1 MTKRR
6 LPMAEHADTLS
17 LKALREL
24 VTGLVER
31 ADRAEIR
38 TEKLEAD
45 NRKLREDNDLLRV
58 ENTRLKVDN
67 QLLRDEIARLKNLP
81 PRPPFRPSG
90 MEQATSDKTVAG
102 SRKPA
107 RRRGPKGDKGSVT
120 GEEVLP
126 ANAPPGSRFKG
137 YKDCVVR
144 DLVVRAEV
152 VRYRRECWVAPDGR
166 TIVAP
171 LPAGIKGGYG
181 ASLRRF
187 CLMLHSHGQ
196 VTTQRLTTLL
206 NDVGVEIS
214 KRQVIRFLTER
225 LDGFH
230 AEDAAVLHAGL
241 VSAPFVTVDD
251 TGARHANRNF
261 HTTQIGGE
269 HFTAFRTAPSKSRLN
284 FLALLRGNYQDYVL
298 NDAAFTFLE
307 DRQVDPAL
315 LAHLKTREPRRF
327 ANQVPFLEYL
337 AANGID
343 IFDKEIIRPF
353 AEAGIWGAIRHH
365 GLVGNAVIVSDDAGQ
380 FRVGTHALC
389 WVHAERLLHKL
400 MPATPGQVRHVET
413 LRDLIWRF
421 YKALKAYQRRPDPRA
436 ARGIQARFD
445 RIFSLRTGYG
455 DLDKLLFRLRRRK
468 AELLRVLERP
478 ETPLHTNASERDLR
492 GFVIKRKISGGTVT
506 RNGRQARDSMLGL
519 MKTCQKLGLSF
530 WHYLGDRL
538 GISDEDHAVAPLA
551 SLVAARA

>member
-24 VTGLVER
+24 MTGLVER

-38 TEKLEAD
+38 IEKLEAD

-90 MEQATSDKTVAG
+90 MDQATSDKTVAG

-107 RRRGPKGDKGSVT
+107 RRRGPKGDKSSVT
-120 GEEVLP
+120 REEVLP

-206 NDVGVEIS
+206 NDVGIEIS

-241 VSAPFVTVDD
+241 ISAHFVTVDD

-315 LAHLKTREPRRF
+315 LARLKTRQPRRF

-436 ARGIQARFD
+436 ARSLQARFD

-492 GFVIKRKISGGTVT
+492 GFVIKRKISGGTVS

>member
-17 LKALREL
+17 LRALREL

-31 ADRAEIR
+31 ADRAEIWI
-38 TEKLEAD
+38 EKLEAD

-90 MEQATSDKTVAG
+90 MDQATSDKTVAG

-120 GEEVLP
+120 REEVLP

-206 NDVGVEIS
+206 NDVGIEIS

-315 LAHLKTREPRRF
+315 LARLNTRQPRRF

-436 ARGIQARFD
+436 ARSLQARFD

-455 DLDKLLFRLRRRK
+455 DLDKLVFRLRRRK

-492 GFVIKRKISGGTVT
+492 GFVIKRKISGGTVS

-551 SLVAARA
+551 SLVAART

>member
-6 LPMAEHADTLS
+6 LPMVEHADTLS

-31 ADRAEIR
+31 ADRADIR
-38 TEKLEAD
+38 IEKLEAE
-45 NRKLREDNDLLRV
+45 NQKLRAENDQLRI

-67 QLLRDEIARLKNLP
+67 QLLRDEIARLKTCRHAHLSGRRAWNRQRVKKRLLAGKNL
-81 PRPPFRPSG
+81 RGAADRK
-90 MEQATSDKTVAG
+90 ATRAR
-102 SRKPA
+102 SRAK
-107 RRRGPKGDKGSVT
+107 RCCLTD
-120 GEEVLP
+120 
-126 ANAPPGSRFKG
+126 APPGSRFKG

-144 DLVVRAEV
+144 DLVMRVEV
-152 VRYRRECWVAPDGR
+152 VRYRRECWVTPDGR
-166 TIVAP
+166 TIIAP
-171 LPAGIKGGYG
+171 LPAGIRAGYG
-181 ASLRRF
+181 ANLRRF
-187 CLMLHSHGQ
+187 CLMLHAHGQ

-214 KRQVIRFLTER
+214 KRQVIRVLTER

-261 HTTQIGGE
+261 HTTHIGGE
-269 HFTAFRTAPSKSRLN
+269 HFTVFRTGPSKSRLN

-298 NDAAFTFLE
+298 NDAAFTFLQ

-315 LAHLKTREPRRF
+315 LARLNTREPRRF
-327 ANQVPFLEYL
+327 ANQVPFLAYL
-337 AANGID
+337 AEHGID
-343 IFDKEIIRPF
+343 IFDRDIIRPF

-389 WVHAERLLHKL
+389 WVHTERLLHKL
-400 MPATPGQVRHVET
+400 MPATPRQVKHVET
-413 LRDLIWRF
+413 LRELIWLF
-421 YKALKAYQRRPDPRA
+421 YKALKDFSRSPSRRA
-436 ARGIQARFD
+436 AQGLEVRFD
-445 RIFSLRTGYG
+445 RIFSIRTGYG
-455 DLDKLLFRLRRRK
+455 DLDKLLSRLKRRK
-468 AELLRVLERP
+468 SELLRVLERP

-492 GFVIKRKISGGTVT
+492 GFVIKRKISGGTVS

-538 GISDEDHAVAPLA
+538 GIGVDHHLIPPLP
-551 SLVAARA
+551 SMIAARA

>member
-6 LPMAEHADTLS
+6 LHMAEHADTLS

-31 ADRAEIR
+31 ADRADIR
-38 TEKLEAD
+38 IGALETENQKLRAD
-45 NRKLREDNDLLRV
+45 NDQLRL

-90 MEQATSDKTVAG
+90 MEKAAGDKTIIG
-102 SRKPA
+102 KDPA
-107 RRRGPKGDKGSVT
+107 PRPRGPKKDTKRVT
-120 GEEVLP
+120 REEVLP
-126 ANAPPGSRFKG
+126 ARVPHGSRFKG
-137 YKDCVVR
+137 YKDCFVR
-144 DLVVRAEV
+144 DLVLRVEV
-152 VRYRRECWVAPDGR
+152 VRYRRECWVTPDGD
-166 TIVAP
+166 TIIAP
-171 LPAGIKGGYG
+171 LPAGIRGGFG
-181 ASLRRF
+181 ANLQRF
-187 CLMLHSHGQ
+187 CLMLHAHGQ

-214 KRQVIRFLTER
+214 KRQVVRFLTER

-251 TGARHANRNF
+251 TGARHANCNF
-261 HTTQIGGE
+261 HTTHIGGE
-269 HFTAFRTAPSKSRLN
+269 HFTAFRTAPAKSRLN

-298 NDAAFTFLE
+298 NDAALVLLE
-307 DRQVDPAL
+307 DRQVDPVL
-315 LAHLKTREPRRF
+315 LARLKRSGPQRF
-327 ANQVPFLEYL
+327 TNQVPFLEYL
-337 AANGID
+337 AAHGID
-343 IFDKEIIRPF
+343 IFDQDLIRPF

-389 WVHAERLLHKL
+389 WVHTERLLQKL
-400 MPATPGQVRHVET
+400 MPATPSQVKQVET
-413 LRDLIWRF
+413 LRDLIWHF
-421 YKALKAYQRRPDPRA
+421 YKALKAYRRRPGPRA
-436 ARGIQARFD
+436 ALGLQVRFD
-445 RIFSLRTGYG
+445 RIFSIRTGYG

-468 AELLRVLERP
+468 PELLRVLERP
-478 ETPLHTNASERDLR
+478 EIPLHTNASERDLR
-492 GFVIKRKISGGTVT
+492 GFVIKRKISGGTVS

-530 WHYLGDRL
+530 WHYLGERL
-538 GISDEDHAVAPLA
+538 GISTSRPSIPPLA
-551 SLVAARA
+551 TMIVARS

>member
-31 ADRAEIR
+31 ADRADARI
-38 TEKLEAD
+38 EKLEAE
-45 NRKLREDNDLLRV
+45 NQRLRAENDQLRI

-90 MEQATSDKTVAG
+90 MEKATGDKTIIGKETAT
-102 SRKPA
+102 RP
-107 RRRGPKGDKGSVT
+107 RGPKNDTKRVT
-120 GEEVLP
+120 REEVLP
-126 ANAPPGSRFKG
+126 VSVPRGSRFKG
-137 YKDCVVR
+137 YKDCFVR
-144 DLVVRAEV
+144 DLVLRVEV
-152 VRYRRECWVAPDGR
+152 VRYRRECWVTPDGD
-166 TIVAP
+166 TITAQ
-171 LPAGIKGGYG
+171 LPAGIRGGFG
-181 ASLRRF
+181 PNLRRF
-187 CLMLHSHGQ
+187 CLMLNAHGQ

-206 NDVGVEIS
+206 NDVGLEIS

-261 HTTQIGGE
+261 HTTHIGGE
-269 HFTAFRTAPSKSRLN
+269 YFTAFRTAPAKSRLN

-298 NDAAFTFLE
+298 NDAAFALLE
-307 DRQVDPAL
+307 DRQVDPVL
-315 LAHLKTREPRRF
+315 LARLKRSGPQRF
-327 ANQVPFLEYL
+327 SNQVPFLEYL
-337 AANGID
+337 AAHGID
-343 IFDKEIIRPF
+343 IFDKDLIRPF

-400 MPATPGQVRHVET
+400 MPATPGQVKQVET
-413 LRDLIWRF
+413 LRDLIWHF
-421 YKALKAYQRRPDPRA
+421 YKALKAYRRSPDPRA
-436 ARGIQARFD
+436 VHGFQARFD
-445 RIFSLRTGYG
+445 RIFSIRTGYA

-468 AELLRVLERP
+468 PELLRVLERP
-478 ETPLHTNASERDLR
+478 EIPLHTNASERDLR
-492 GFVIKRKISGGTVT
+492 GFVIKRKISGGTVS

-538 GISDEDHAVAPLA
+538 GISTSHPAIPPLA
-551 SLVAARA
+551 TMIVARS

>member
-6 LPMAEHADTLS
+6 LPMVEHANTLS

-24 VTGLVER
+24 VTGLVTR
-31 ADRAEIR
+31 ADRADIR
-38 TEKLEAD
+38 IEKLEAED
-45 NRKLREDNDLLRV
+45 QKLRAENDQLRI

-81 PRPPFRPSG
+81 PRPPFRSSG
-90 MEQATSDKTVAG
+90 MEKATSDKTVAVTG
-102 SRKPA
+102 KPA
-107 RRRGPKGDKGSVT
+107 RRRGPKNDTGSVT
-120 GEEVLP
+120 REEVLP
-126 ANAPPGSRFKG
+126 VAAPPGSRFKG

-152 VRYRRECWVAPDGR
+152 VRYRRECWLTPDGR
-166 TIVAP
+166 TITAP
-171 LPAGIKGGYG
+171 LPAGILGGFEPN
-181 ASLRRF
+181 LRRF

-214 KRQVIRFLTER
+214 KRQVIRLLTQKLE
-225 LDGFH
+225 GFH

-241 VSAPFVTVDD
+241 VAAPYVTVDD

-261 HTTQIGGE
+261 YTTHIGGE
-269 HFTAFRTAPSKSRLN
+269 HFCAFRTAPSKSRLN

-315 LAHLKTREPRRF
+315 LARLNTGEPRRF
-327 ANQVPFLEYL
+327 ANQVPFLRHL
-337 AANGID
+337 AEHGID
-343 IFDKEIIRPF
+343 IFDRDIIRPF

-389 WVHAERLLHKL
+389 WIHAERLLHKL
-400 MPATPGQVRHVET
+400 MPATPRQVKHVET
-413 LRDLIWRF
+413 LRELIWLF
-421 YKALKAYQRRPDPRA
+421 YKQLKNYQRSPSRRA
-436 ARGIQARFD
+436 AQGLKVRFG
-445 RIFSLRTGYG
+445 RIFSSAPVMATSTNCWLACASQGRTAAG
-455 DLDKLLFRLRRRK
+455 
-468 AELLRVLERP
+468 
-478 ETPLHTNASERDLR
+478 
-492 GFVIKRKISGGTVT
+492 SG
-506 RNGRQARDSMLGL
+506 
-519 MKTCQKLGLSF
+519 
-530 WHYLGDRL
+530 
-538 GISDEDHAVAPLA
+538 
-551 SLVAARA
+551 AARNAAAYECVGKRSARLCHQAEDLGRHGQPRRSTGARQHARVDENLPEARPVILALSRRSTWDQ

>member
-6 LPMAEHADTLS
+6 LPMVEHADTLS

-31 ADRAEIR
+31 ADRADIR
-38 TEKLEAD
+38 IEKFEAE
-45 NRKLREDNDLLRV
+45 NQKLRDENDQLRI
-58 ENTRLKVDN
+58 ENTRLMVDN

-90 MEQATSDKTVAG
+90 MEQATSGKTAVG
-102 SRKPA
+102 TGKPA
-107 RRRGPKGDKGSVT
+107 RRRGPKGDTGSVT
-120 GEEVLP
+120 REQVLP
-126 ANAPPGSRFKG
+126 VAAPPGSRFKG

-152 VRYRRECWVAPDGR
+152 VRYRRECWLTPDGR
-166 TIVAP
+166 MITAP
-171 LPAGIKGGYG
+171 LPPGIEGGFG
-181 ASLRRF
+181 ANLRRF

-214 KRQVIRFLTER
+214 KRQVIRFLTQG

-241 VSAPFVTVDD
+241 VSAPYVTVDD

-261 HTTQIGGE
+261 YTTHIGGE
-269 HFTAFRTAPSKSRLN
+269 HFCAFRTAPSKSRLN

-298 NDAAFTFLE
+298 NDAAFAFLE
-307 DRQVDPAL
+307 DRLVEPAL
-315 LAHLKTREPRRF
+315 LARLNTGEPRRF
-327 ANQVPFLEYL
+327 ANQVPFLGHL
-337 AANGID
+337 AEHGID
-343 IFDKEIIRPF
+343 IFDRDIIRPF

-389 WVHAERLLHKL
+389 WVHTERLLHKL
-400 MPATPGQVRHVET
+400 MPATPRQAKHVET
-413 LRDLIWRF
+413 LRELIWLF
-421 YKALKAYQRRPDPRA
+421 YKALKDFSRSPSLRA
-436 ARGIQARFD
+436 AQGLKVRFD
-445 RIFSLRTGYG
+445 RIFSIRTGYG
-455 DLDKLLFRLRRRK
+455 DLDKLLSRLKRRK

-492 GFVIKRKISGGTVT
+492 GCVIKRKISGGTVS

-538 GISDEDHAVAPLA
+538 GISNEDQPVPSLA
-551 SLVAARA
+551 ALVAGRS

>member
-6 LPMAEHADTLS
+6 LPMAEHVDTLS

-31 ADRAEIR
+31 ADRADIR
-38 TEKLEAD
+38 IEKLEAE
-45 NRKLREDNDLLRV
+45 NQKLRAENDLLRI

-90 MEQATSDKTVAG
+90 MEQATSDRTVG
-102 SRKPA
+102 SKEKPK
-107 RRRGPKGDKGSVT
+107 RRRGPKGDTDSVT
-120 GEEVLP
+120 REEVLP
-126 ANAPPGSRFKG
+126 VAAPPESRFKG
-137 YKDCVVR
+137 YKDCMVR

-152 VRYRRECWVAPDGR
+152 VRYRRECWLTPDGR
-166 TIVAP
+166 TITAS
-171 LPAGIKGGYG
+171 LPAGVQSGFGPN
-181 ASLRRF
+181 LRRF

-214 KRQVIRFLTER
+214 KRQVIRFLTQRME
-225 LDGFH
+225 GFH

-241 VSAPFVTVDD
+241 VSAPYVTVDD

-261 HTTQIGGE
+261 HTTHIGGE
-269 HFTAFRTAPSKSRLN
+269 HFSAFRTAPSKSRLN

-298 NDAAFTFLE
+298 NDAAFAILQ
-307 DRQVDPAL
+307 DRQVDPTL
-315 LAHLKTREPRRF
+315 LAHLSNREPRRF
-327 ANQVPFLEYL
+327 ANQVPFLAYL
-337 AANGID
+337 AEMGIY
-343 IFDKEIIRPF
+343 IFDRDIIRPF
-353 AEAGIWGAIRHH
+353 AEAGIWGSIRHH

-400 MPATPGQVRHVET
+400 MPATPRQVKHVET
-413 LRDLIWRF
+413 LRELIWLF
-421 YKALKAYQRRPDPRA
+421 YKQLKNYQRSPGRRA
-436 ARGIQARFD
+436 ARGLQVRFD
-445 RIFSLRTGYG
+445 RIFSIRTGYR
-455 DLDKLLFRLRRRK
+455 DLDQLLLRLKRRK

-478 ETPLHTNASERDLR
+478 ETPLNTNASERDLR
-492 GFVIKRKISGGTVT
+492 GFVIKRKISGGTVS

-538 GISDEDHAVAPLA
+538 GMGDDDHPVPPLP
-551 SLVAARA
+551 SMVAARA